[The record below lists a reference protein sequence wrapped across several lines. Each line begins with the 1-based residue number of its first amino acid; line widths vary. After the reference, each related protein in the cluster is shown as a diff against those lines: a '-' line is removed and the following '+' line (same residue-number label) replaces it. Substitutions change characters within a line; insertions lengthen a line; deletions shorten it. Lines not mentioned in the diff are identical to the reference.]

1 MLFIT
6 ISSLIHRQRSR
17 RIRAFMKIDA
27 HDHDA
32 NLSSPEHRSTDGES
46 ALGAYISL
54 AVAMSIVGSSV
65 VTGKYITD
73 AMPIFL
79 ASGIRFIIATLILVS
94 WMAWKRHSGAVQPRI
109 SRRDHGVMALQ
120 AFTGIFI
127 FNVLLL
133 LGLKL
138 TTATTSG
145 IITSATPAII
155 ALLSLFLGERLTGR
169 IWMGVL
175 LAMAGVLAVNLFSAG
190 GAGTPASHPLLG
202 ALLVLGAVVGEALY
216 TIFGKMLSGRVRP
229 VAIATWVSLYGA
241 LMFLLPGLWQLR
253 GFKPATVPAS
263 AWWSVAYSAT
273 IVTVVAFV
281 LWFRGLQRV
290 PASTAAPFT
299 GMIPIVAVV
308 LAAILLHEPVGW
320 PHVVGIVCV
329 ISGILLITSGS
340 SRRAHMILEGS
351 VPARVRTQTP
361 SSLR

>member
-1 MLFIT
+1 MEPAT
-6 ISSLIHRQRSR
+6 SQHKPIS
-17 RIRAFMKIDA
+17 
-27 HDHDA
+27 
-32 NLSSPEHRSTDGES
+32 SSPEQHSG
-46 ALGAYISL
+46 LGAYISL
-54 AVAMSIVGSSV
+54 AAAMSIVGSSV

-79 ASGIRFIIATLILVS
+79 ASGIRFIVAPLILAT
-94 WMAWKRHSGAVQPRI
+94 WMALQRRSGIVHPRI

-169 IWMGVL
+169 IWSGVL
-175 LAMAGVLAVNLFSAG
+175 LAMAGVLAVNLFGAG
-190 GAGTPASHPLLG
+190 GADSPASNPLLG

-216 TIFGKMLSGRVRP
+216 KIFGKLLSGRVTP

-241 LMFLLPGLWQLR
+241 LMFLLPGLLELR
-253 GFKPATVPAS
+253 GFKPGKVPAS
-263 AWWSVAYSAT
+263 AWWSVVYSAT
-273 IVTVVAFV
+273 LVTVVAFV

-329 ISGILLITSGS
+329 IGGILLITSGS
-340 SRRAHMILEGS
+340 SRPHDPRRKRTRRSAN
-351 VPARVRTQTP
+351 PDRVIA
-361 SSLR
+361 